1 MLRFYIKLEIKK
13 RFIVVDW
20 EIRIV
25 TNEDKS
31 TFKKICKKSI
41 LSNQGK

>member
-13 RFIVVDW
+13 RFIAVDW
-20 EIRIV
+20 ENRIV

-31 TFKKICKKSI
+31 TFKKICKLSI
-41 LSNQGK
+41 LSNQRK